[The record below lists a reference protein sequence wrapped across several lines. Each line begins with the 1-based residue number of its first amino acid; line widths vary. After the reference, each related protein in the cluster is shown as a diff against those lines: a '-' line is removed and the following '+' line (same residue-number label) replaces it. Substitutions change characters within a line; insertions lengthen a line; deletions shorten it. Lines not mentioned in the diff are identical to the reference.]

1 MHVPCQRNSRA
12 ITNRL
17 ARAITELPTALLH
30 RRSTL
35 GADESTARRLGRH
48 ARHDVRRGSS
58 RHPRGHRDGART
70 DRAERAAG
78 ASDRGATADAAGR
91 TESPPERAR
100 ADHRRE
106 HAEPGR
112 GGERRHPDAVRA
124 ARLRRGDRDRR
135 AGGADPAAGA
145 DPRADVSAV
154 GPDRDAAPTGA
165 GRRAAGES
173 DRGRAGADARA
184 GAIPAGEAGLEP
196 DRQLMK
202 VLPAADGLPARV
214 RAEPNTR
221 SPILL
226 RVPLGATV
234 EVIGQAS
241 GDELQPGNA
250 RWLRIRWK
258 EQTGWVYSSLL
269 GE

>member
-1 MHVPCQRNSRA
+1 MRVLRDVWDGMRDTTFVVAQVVTLGVIAMVLGLIALNALLGRPAAAPPPTPQGGPSRPLSALVPTIVASTPSPA
-12 ITNRL
+12 ATASAATPTL
-17 ARAITELPTALLH
+17 FVPPGFVEATATAARAEPTPSPEPTRAPTSQASAPTA
-30 RRSTL
+30 T
-35 GADESTARRLGRH
+35 
-48 ARHDVRRGSS
+48 
-58 RHPRGHRDGART
+58 PR
-70 DRAERAAG
+70 
-78 ASDRGATADAAGR
+78 
-91 TESPPERAR
+91 PPE
-100 ADHRRE
+100 
-106 HAEPGR
+106 
-112 GGERRHPDAVRA
+112 
-124 ARLRRGDRDRR
+124 
-135 AGGADPAAGA
+135 PAAA
-145 DPRADVSAV
+145 PRASPTA
-154 GPDRDAAPTGA
+154 AAPAPTRAPAPSPVAKPGANPTG
-165 GRRAAGES
+165 
-173 DRGRAGADARA
+173 
-184 GAIPAGEAGLEP
+184 
-196 DRQLMK
+196 QLMK